1 MNAVE
6 LNLMIKA
13 KLNLSDLKDALAF
26 QEVCEQYRQACN
38 YVSDYVFNHNFELN
52 SVKLN
57 KDLYHDVRQRF
68 HLKSQL
74 TQSTFRTVTA
84 RYKTVQTQLRSNP
97 NKYDSGKKNG
107 DAKPVYTHVQK
118 DLNWLWHPIQFS
130 RPQAD
135 LVRNRDW
142 SIVDN
147 GKTFS
152 INTLKGRV
160 KCGFCLKGFEEYL
173 DGTWAF
179 GLAKLVKSDKHWFLH
194 I

>member
-13 KLNLSDLKDALAF
+13 KLNLSDPKDALAF

-84 RYKTVQTQLRSNP
+84 RYKTVQTQLRRNS
-97 NKYDSGKKNG
+97 NKYDSGKKDG
-107 DAKPVYTHVQK
+107 AGKPVYTHEQK
-118 DLNWLWHPIQFS
+118 DLNW
-130 RPQAD
+130 D
-135 LVRNRDW
+135 
-142 SIVDN
+142 
-147 GKTFS
+147 
-152 INTLKGRV
+152 
-160 KCGFCLKGFEEYL
+160 
-173 DGTWAF
+173 
-179 GLAKLVKSDKHWFLH
+179 
-194 I
+194 